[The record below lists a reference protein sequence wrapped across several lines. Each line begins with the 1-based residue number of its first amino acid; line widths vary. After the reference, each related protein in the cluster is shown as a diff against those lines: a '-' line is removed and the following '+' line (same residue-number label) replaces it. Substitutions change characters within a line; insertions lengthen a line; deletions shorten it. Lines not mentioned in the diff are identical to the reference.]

1 MFSLSFFT
9 YLFVLAFFLALL
21 EVQIEGRH
29 GWAKKLPTW
38 RPHAGKWYARLYA
51 KIMGGKELTGYHAAI
66 FGFVL
71 ALLHFPFFSGAQ
83 WSWEGEL
90 WVLSLFFLFDIVW
103 DFLWFIVNP
112 HYGLNRFEASYV
124 VWHKKWI
131 GPLPLD

>member
-71 ALLHFPFFSGAQ
+71 ALLHFPFFPVRNGRGKGNYGYSHSSSYLISYGI
-83 WSWEGEL
+83 
-90 WVLSLFFLFDIVW
+90 F
-103 DFLWFIVNP
+103 
-112 HYGLNRFEASYV
+112 YGLS
-124 VWHKKWI
+124 
-131 GPLPLD
+131 